1 MAEIKPIAVMS
12 TDWHLKPSNLED
24 IKELT
29 RQEICVAKD
38 MGINTHIWLGDIF
51 DSRISQR
58 QETLDTLTEII
69 EMYEEEGQKIICIP
83 GNHDKTS
90 YDSEKSFLDVYK
102 YHPNFDLI
110 DMFDFREVNG
120 VHCYF
125 LPFFDNEIWL
135 DEISN
140 QSIERPGHSVLFSH
154 IAMQGSR
161 NNDGSEVESEIK
173 PSLFKDWGKVF
184 LGHYHDHQELTKNVI
199 HLGSITQNNF
209 GEDDRKGFW
218 ILYEDLSYNLIPSDG
233 KRYKKEVVNLDEM
246 TFKQVDKVIKALKE
260 NNPDDYV
267 RVEIVG
273 SQDQLKS
280 IDKKVYQELGIDV
293 KLKAK
298 ELEVAEIEVAEE
310 VKALSNSDIAVK
322 FKDWCKENDYNYE
335 EGYNILKQVL

>member
-1 MAEIKPIAVMS
+1 
-12 TDWHLKPSNLED
+12 
-24 IKELT
+24 
-29 RQEICVAKD
+29 
-38 MGINTHIWLGDIF
+38 
-51 DSRISQR
+51 
-58 QETLDTLTEII
+58 
-69 EMYEEEGQKIICIP
+69 
-83 GNHDKTS
+83 
-90 YDSEKSFLDVYK
+90 
-102 YHPNFDLI
+102 
-110 DMFDFREVNG
+110 
-120 VHCYF
+120 
-125 LPFFDNEIWL
+125 
-135 DEISN
+135 
-140 QSIERPGHSVLFSH
+140 
-154 IAMQGSR
+154 MQGSR

-173 PSLFKDWGKVF
+173 PSLFKGWGKVF

-199 HLGSITQNNF
+199 HLGSIAQNNF

-218 ILYEDLSYNLIPSDG
+218 ILYEDLSYSLIPSDG